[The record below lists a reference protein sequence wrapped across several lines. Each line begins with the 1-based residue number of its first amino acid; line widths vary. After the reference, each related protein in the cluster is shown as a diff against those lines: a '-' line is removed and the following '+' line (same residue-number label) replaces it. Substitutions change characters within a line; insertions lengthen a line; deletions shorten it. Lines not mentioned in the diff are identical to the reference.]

1 VKRLPFTPQMA
12 DAVRDR
18 IKTWTTR
25 KVSCPIT
32 LGDVFAGVEAKDG
45 KPAFYTPV
53 ADAFAILRCTE
64 IMYRSPN
71 SFTEDEARLEG
82 FKSKAEYVAY
92 WQSLNKKLSPDDTQK
107 VIVFEVVLAHA

>member
-1 VKRLPFTPQMA
+1 VKRLPFTPQLA
-12 DAVRDR
+12 NAVRAR

-25 KVSCPIT
+25 KELCPIT

-53 ADAFAILRCTE
+53 ADAFATLRCTE

-71 SFTEDEARLEG
+71 SFTDDEARLEG
-82 FKSKAEYVAY
+82 FKSKSEYVAY
-92 WQSLNKKLSPDDTQK
+92 WQSLNKTLSPDAPQK
-107 VIVFEVVLAHA
+107 VIVFEVVPQ